1 MSRIGIV
8 KVTGTTNRI
17 GLFGTQLVDPTQF
30 QQCIKLN
37 FQFHNNNTHSLSSSS
52 SSSSYNSQLTLLQF
66 QNSTA
71 TTMTMTMMNANTTT
85 TISLFF
91 TLLLLISTVTANH
104 GVFNVKYKFDADQ
117 QRSLSVLKAHD
128 YRRQI
133 SLLTGVDLPLG
144 GTGRPD
150 SVG

>member
-8 KVTGTTNRI
+8 KVTGTTNGI

-37 FQFHNNNTHSLSSSS
+37 FQFHNNNTHS

>member
-1 MSRIGIV
+1 
-8 KVTGTTNRI
+8 
-17 GLFGTQLVDPTQF
+17 
-30 QQCIKLN
+30 
-37 FQFHNNNTHSLSSSS
+37 
-52 SSSSYNSQLTLLQF
+52 
-66 QNSTA
+66 
-71 TTMTMTMMNANTTT
+71 MTMTMMNANTTT
-85 TISLFF
+85 TISLFC

-104 GVFNVKYKFDADQ
+104 GVFNVKYKFDTDQ

>member
-1 MSRIGIV
+1 
-8 KVTGTTNRI
+8 
-17 GLFGTQLVDPTQF
+17 VDPTQF

-37 FQFHNNNTHSLSSSS
+37 FQFHNNTHSLSSS

-104 GVFNVKYKFDADQ
+104 GVFNVKYKFDTDQ